1 MFKGHL
7 ITFNAPIAFNGFGKR
22 KSNEDSFFVSN
33 KANAQNICFVVCD
46 GMGGHSKGDLA
57 SSIVASNFQKLL
69 NMQNTKELSVTTI
82 KKVLMQCI
90 NLMNTQ
96 APNSPLM
103 GTTLVALINNNQGLW
118 AVHCGDSR
126 LYHIRNNKI
135 LFKTTDHTL
144 VNTMVADG
152 IISEEDALYHP
163 QRHVLEHSILNL
175 ETDVSPQLTQL
186 NDVMENDC
194 FLLCS
199 DGVYDVISD
208 DFISETLENE
218 PNDNNVML
226 NFETICNK
234 YATDNYTAIW
244 IRIANVNP

>member
-1 MFKGHL
+1 
-7 ITFNAPIAFNGFGKR
+7 
-22 KSNEDSFFVSN
+22 
-33 KANAQNICFVVCD
+33 
-46 GMGGHSKGDLA
+46 
-57 SSIVASNFQKLL
+57 
-69 NMQNTKELSVTTI
+69 
-82 KKVLMQCI
+82 
-90 NLMNTQ
+90 
-96 APNSPLM
+96 
-103 GTTLVALINNNQGLW
+103 
-118 AVHCGDSR
+118 
-126 LYHIRNNKI
+126 
-135 LFKTTDHTL
+135 
-144 VNTMVADG
+144 MVAEG

-175 ETDVSPQLTQL
+175 ETDVSPQLTHL
-186 NDVMENDC
+186 NDVIENDC